1 MTAVVSIYAMKPC
14 YNIGM
19 DANRSSPRPPGVP
32 SLADFTVVEHTADWA
47 LLVRGRDFRH
57 LLLSAAWGMNS
68 LLVADLSMVS
78 PASERYLEVEA
89 FDQESMLV
97 EWLSELAYLAE
108 RDRFIACE
116 FTMEGVSPERLQ
128 AQLRGDTV
136 PSLQKH
142 IKAVT
147 YHNLEVVSTPDGL
160 AATIVFDV

>member
-1 MTAVVSIYAMKPC
+1 
-14 YNIGM
+14 M
-19 DANRSSPRPPGVP
+19 DASTPPQSHPPGAP

-47 LLVRGRDFRH
+47 LQVRGGDFRH

-68 LLVADLSMVS
+68 LLVADLRSVH
-78 PASERYLEVEA
+78 PVSERYLEVEA

-116 FTMEGVSPERLQ
+116 HVMNTVSAERLQ
-128 AQLRGDTV
+128 VRLKGDTV
-136 PSLQKH
+136 PTLQKH

-147 YHNLEVVSTPDGL
+147 YHNLEVVATADGL
-160 AATIVFDV
+160 EATIVFDV